1 MEFVLYCIDKP
12 GRAGVR
18 RQARVPHLQ
27 YVSGRQEVFRYGGPM
42 LDAGGIT
49 IGSLMILSLPDR
61 AALDRHIKGDP
72 FFGAD
77 LFESVT
83 VWESRQV
90 LPERAPGALQ
100 AELEQQ
106 RRQAALA

>member
-12 GRAGVR
+12 GRAEVR

-27 YVSGRQEVFRYGGPM
+27 YVSGRQDAFRYGGP
-42 LDAGGIT
+42 LIDADGNA

-61 AALDRHIKGDP
+61 AALDRHMKGDP

-77 LFESVT
+77 LFETVT

-90 LPERAPGALQ
+90 LPERIPGALL

-106 RRQAALA
+106 RQVALA